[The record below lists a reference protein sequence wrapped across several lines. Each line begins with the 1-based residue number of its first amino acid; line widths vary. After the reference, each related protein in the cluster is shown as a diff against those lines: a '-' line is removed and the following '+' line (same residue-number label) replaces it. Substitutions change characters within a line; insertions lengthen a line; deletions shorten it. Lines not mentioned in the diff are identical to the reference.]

1 MRMTTSKTKGEYKM
15 SRGEVWKKY
24 VEAQKKAICIEA
36 EMDILY
42 AAYTDKKFK
51 FDRAEEERDALFEQ
65 YINMSK

>member
-1 MRMTTSKTKGEYKM
+1 MDRE
-15 SRGEVWKKY
+15 EVWRRYIDAK
-24 VEAQKKAICIEA
+24 KKAICIEA

-42 AAYTDKKFK
+42 VEYTDKKFK

>member
-1 MRMTTSKTKGEYKM
+1 MDRE
-15 SRGEVWKKY
+15 EVWRKY
-24 VEAQKKAICIEA
+24 IDAQKKAICIEA

-42 AAYTDKKFK
+42 VEYTDKKFK